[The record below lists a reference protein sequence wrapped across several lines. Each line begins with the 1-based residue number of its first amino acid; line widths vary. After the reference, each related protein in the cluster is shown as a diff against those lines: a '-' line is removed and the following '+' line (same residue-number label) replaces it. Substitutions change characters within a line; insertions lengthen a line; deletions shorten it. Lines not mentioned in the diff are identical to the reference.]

1 MVSIEKLGTICVLT
15 VGGDVPKNN
24 YSKEKTE
31 ENVIPILS
39 NGIGENAYYGYTN
52 KAKITEK
59 CVTISARGTIG
70 YSELRKEPFYPIVR
84 LICAI
89 PKSDILP
96 EYLCYYLQ
104 TMEFNV
110 PITGI
115 PQLTV
120 PMIKDCEIVFPSL
133 EKQRKIVAILDRF
146 SSLAESMEV
155 GIPAEIKANRQ
166 RYEYY
171 RDEIFESLKECA

>member
-1 MVSIEKLGTICVLT
+1 MWKKLGDICSLT

-24 YSKEKTE
+24 YSKEKMG
-31 ENVIPILS
+31 ENIIPILS

-52 KAKITEK
+52 RAKITEK

-89 PKSDILP
+89 PKSEILP
-96 EYLCYYLQ
+96 EYLCYFLQ
-104 TMEFNV
+104 TIDFKV
-110 PITGI
+110 PTTGI

-120 PMIKDCEIVFPSL
+120 PMIKDYKIVVPSIK
-133 EKQRKIVAILDRF
+133 KQRKIVDILDNF
-146 SSLAESMEV
+146 STLAESMES
-155 GIPAEIKANRQ
+155 GIPAEIRLNRK
-166 RYEYY
+166 RYEFYHE
-171 RDEIFESLKECA
+171 DIFASLKEIA